1 MQSQSSSNSHSCNW
15 FSMFY
20 IHSINQQC
28 WAVSGCPV
36 WTKHLCKKCIIAKTK
51 AIFEDLKGLD
61 KHIHNI
67 CKDCSNKENS
77 KALVPSQYR
86 TISYHMTA
94 GLVQQSYTKSYK
106 RLLGTK
112 CLQRPPWW
120 NQRVFTLT
128 GVDEDVCAVITF
140 RDRAQLH
147 SSIRTVPNLWNI
159 VVVVSWLI
167 QSFPMPKRWW
177 VLEKENTSCS
187 FLKEEKSHRTD

>member
-1 MQSQSSSNSHSCNW
+1 MPWSDCQKNLTRVKMLRLQTLMTQNNSAAVTSSNLNTTMRDWHA
-15 FSMFY
+15 Y
-20 IHSINQQC
+20 H
-28 WAVSGCPV
+28 
-36 WTKHLCKKCIIAKTK
+36 T
-51 AIFEDLKGLD
+51 
-61 KHIHNI
+61 
-67 CKDCSNKENS
+67 
-77 KALVPSQYR
+77 R
-86 TISYHMTA
+86 SYHMSA

-120 NQRVFTLT
+120 KQRVFTLT

-140 RDRAQLH
+140 RDRAKLH
-147 SSIRTVPNLWNI
+147 SSIRTVSNLWNA

-167 QSFPMPKRWW
+167 QSFPMAKRWW